1 VSDRLFVIRSVAYEH
16 PKDQIKVPKVLLMPS
31 RGAASF
37 TPSTITMQKRE
48 YGSVNPLGFSSAR
61 RSTSSVWLKPGRKV
75 VSALCKFGRNQGA
88 KAFAMSALGVRR
100 EKAAR
105 SSGCKS
111 HPATAPAGSN
121 RSSHG
126 GDEMAEAFG

>member
-1 VSDRLFVIRSVAYEH
+1 
-16 PKDQIKVPKVLLMPS
+16 M
-31 RGAASF
+31 AAS
-37 TPSTITMQKRE
+37 
-48 YGSVNPLGFSSAR
+48 
-61 RSTSSVWLKPGRKV
+61 
-75 VSALCKFGRNQGA
+75 
-88 KAFAMSALGVRR
+88 GVRR

-126 GDEMAEAFG
+126 GDEMAEAFAVWFGSATGMDMAGNFVESRFAIDRRTVSGGRAASGALARR